1 MPHGDQHQTSGISW
15 ATSTLDLR
23 KVSCWSLDGAIFKWL
38 SEVLKMIEKWEK
50 SQFRLIY
57 WRSHGHTGYL
67 IRTLSMFTCVVVLCL
82 YTVIKTL
89 WQ

>member
-1 MPHGDQHQTSGISW
+1 MPHGDQHQISGISW

-23 KVSCWSLDGAIFKWL
+23 KVLCWSLGGAVSEWL

-57 WRSHGHTGYL
+57 WHSHGNTRCL
-67 IRTLSMFTCVVVLCL
+67 IRTLSMFTCIVVLCL
-82 YTVIKTL
+82 YTVIKTP